1 MGLPVHVASPLP
13 ECMQVLLLLSLR
25 DPQFP
30 HFLLLESHQ
39 WSLYF
44 YQHYTA
50 FFPNRALEIVPPEG
64 SWGSLLAF
72 SLNLF
77 TCMSPAWT
85 VLVCGVPHTHHRS
98 THLGLSPDTLSFQVT
113 LLSRCSHI
121 AHSFYSVS
129 VLWAPRRGLPWPP
142 QQVSLKRCALI
153 QLEQSWLPA
162 WHCIADPH
170 YSWILLCVNL
180 LTCRNVLVNPR
191 SPGHQQCRKY
201 ESLGIQI
208 SYRGLTRALGFL
220 VSAPLLL
227 TVSLPHHIWHH
238 ISSIANV
245 FVLKAILRHS
255 AEGLCSAPKH
265 GKAVMRFAK

>member
-1 MGLPVHVASPLP
+1 
-13 ECMQVLLLLSLR
+13 MQVLLLLSLQ

-30 HFLLLESHQ
+30 YFLLLESRQ

-50 FFPNRALEIVPPEG
+50 FFPNRALEIGPERILRLPPGFLSYFIYLYVSCLNRTGLRCSSYTPRKHPLRTVPLSHFP
-64 SWGSLLAF
+64 SRW
-72 SLNLF
+72 LF
-77 TCMSPAWT
+77 YP
-85 VLVCGVPHTHHRS
+85 
-98 THLGLSPDTLSFQVT
+98 
-113 LLSRCSHI
+113 RCSHI
-121 AHSFYSVS
+121 ARSFYPVS
-129 VLWAPRRGLPWPP
+129 VLWAPRGGLLWPP

-153 QLEQSWLPA
+153 QLELSWLPT

-191 SPGHQQCRKY
+191 SPGHQQCGKY

-208 SYRGLTRALGFL
+208 PHRGLTRALGFL
-220 VSAPLLL
+220 VSAPPLL
-227 TVSLPHHIWHH
+227 TVSLPHH